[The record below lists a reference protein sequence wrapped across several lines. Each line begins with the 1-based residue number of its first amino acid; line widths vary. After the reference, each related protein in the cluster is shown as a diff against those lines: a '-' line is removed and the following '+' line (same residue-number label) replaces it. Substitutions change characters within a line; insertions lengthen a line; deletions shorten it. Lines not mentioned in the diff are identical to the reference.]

1 MAQLHQCT
9 PEALQPHPAVR
20 IAWRNRIGT
29 AKPLS
34 RLLRL
39 AEIQF
44 VQPHL
49 FIGERLAG
57 IAGDHGRGSDDRIR
71 KPAARPEKKPAR
83 LQHASMI
90 RSQRDGARE

>member
-1 MAQLHQCT
+1 M
-9 PEALQPHPAVR
+9 
-20 IAWRNRIGT
+20 WRNRIGT

-39 AEIQF
+39 TKIQF
-44 VQPHL
+44 VKPHL
-49 FIGERLAG
+49 LIGERLAG
-57 IAGDHGRGSDDRIR
+57 IPVDHGRGSDDRIR

-90 RSQRDGARE
+90 WSQRDGARE